1 MATTLI
7 RKQLAPAATTLST
20 LYTVPASTT
29 GVISSINV
37 CNRSATPTTFR
48 IANRLLG
55 AAISDEMYL
64 YYDTAI
70 GANETIGIKLGQ
82 TFNATD
88 VISVYAGAATLSF
101 NLSAQELT

>member
-7 RKQLAPAATTLST
+7 RKQVAPVATTLTT
-20 LYTVPASTT
+20 LYTVPAATT
-29 GVISSINV
+29 GVISSIVV

-55 AAISDEMYL
+55 APISDEMYT
-64 YYDTAI
+64 YYDAAI
-70 GANETIGIKLGQ
+70 GANETIPIKEGE
-82 TFNATD
+82 TFSATD

-101 NLSAQELT
+101 RLSAQELT